1 MLAFGE
7 VGQTTN
13 ANSHALPS
21 ITEEGSSKNFYS
33 HYFPNILRSP
43 RYFRKL
49 HNVFTPNAVLLCLY
63 ELRFFPSEFFCDD

>member
-1 MLAFGE
+1 MFALGE

-21 ITEEGSSKNFYS
+21 ITEEGSSKNFCS
-33 HYFPNILRSP
+33 PYFPNVWRSP

-49 HNVFTPNAVLLCLY
+49 HNVLTPNKIVLTVSL
-63 ELRFFPSEFFCDD
+63 

>member
-21 ITEEGSSKNFYS
+21 ITEEGSSKNFCS
-33 HYFPNILRSP
+33 HYFPNVLR

-49 HNVFTPNAVLLCLY
+49 HNVLTPNAVLLCLY
-63 ELRFFPSEFFCDD
+63 ELGFSPPEFFCDD